1 MLKKC
6 YKYYTIFKSNDE
18 LDPLLFSSFSL
29 IYYHRIYKIDI
40 MDKHVLILN
49 HYHKQKQMNEFIK
62 FINSKLDYCLER
74 KMKNIVS

>member
-49 HYHKQKQMNEFIK
+49 HYHK
-62 FINSKLDYCLER
+62 
-74 KMKNIVS
+74 